1 MSDVKATT
9 PFAKFL
15 GLSLRRNGA
24 KAAGGASKRADDDKK
39 PNPDAD
45 DEDEDERKNASV
57 VGEDDEN
64 DKPGS
69 KGRRAQEPDDDAEDD
84 QDDVDAEDEDDEA
97 GAEDDGDDDK
107 DPKARKA
114 AKAERTRAGKIIAH
128 GIDKGCVEAASVLA
142 FTTGM
147 SSASAIRVLDQQAA
161 ANMRAARGANGL
173 YGRMNAAQLP
183 NPGRCKSWQADV
195 CCAAHHCCRKTPPG
209 RSGLIEGLRF
219 NHHRRDR
226 KCL

>member
-107 DPKARKA
+107 DRRHARPQRLSELA
-114 AKAERTRAGKIIAH
+114 PAKSSRMASIR
-128 GIDKGCVEAASVLA
+128 AASRQLLSLRSPLA
-142 FTTGM
+142 CRLLPPYVCWINKLRQICGQ
-147 SSASAIRVLDQQAA
+147 RVAPMGYMAA
-161 ANMRAARGANGL
+161 
-173 YGRMNAAQLP
+173 
-183 NPGRCKSWQADV
+183 
-195 CCAAHHCCRKTPPG
+195 
-209 RSGLIEGLRF
+209 
-219 NHHRRDR
+219 
-226 KCL
+226 

>member
-1 MSDVKATT
+1 MSMNHDVCN
-9 PFAKFL
+9 

-183 NPGRCKSWQADV
+183 NPGPVQIMAGRCLLRSSSLLPEN
-195 CCAAHHCCRKTPPG
+195 AAGAKRLNR
-209 RSGLIEGLRF
+209 RSTIQSS
-219 NHHRRDR
+219 
-226 KCL
+226 

>member
-24 KAAGGASKRADDDKK
+24 KAAGGASRADDDKE
-39 PNPDAD
+39 AQSRRRRRGRRRTQ
-45 DEDEDERKNASV
+45 ERQRCRRGRRERQARQQ
-57 VGEDDEN
+57 
-64 DKPGS
+64 
-69 KGRRAQEPDDDAEDD
+69 GRRAQEPDDDAEDD

-183 NPGRCKSWQADV
+183 NPGPVQIMAGRCLLRSSSLLPEN
-195 CCAAHHCCRKTPPG
+195 AAGAKRLNR
-209 RSGLIEGLRF
+209 RSTIQSS
-219 NHHRRDR
+219 
-226 KCL
+226 